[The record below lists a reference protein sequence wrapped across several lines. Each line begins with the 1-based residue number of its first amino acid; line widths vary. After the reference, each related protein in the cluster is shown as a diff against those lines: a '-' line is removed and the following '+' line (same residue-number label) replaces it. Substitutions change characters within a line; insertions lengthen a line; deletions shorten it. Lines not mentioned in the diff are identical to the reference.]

1 MVGTMLNRRRIEPRL
16 REFRFTLRRLRSSP
30 LSIAGMVIISVFV
43 TIAITAP
50 ILAPPPDPSRPYMIP
65 RDGFSS
71 EPRPPS
77 PQHIFGTAEGQ
88 YDIYYGVI
96 WGTRTAFVIGIVVVG
111 ASLLIGI
118 ILGSLSG
125 YYGGLVDNII
135 MRVTDVIFAF
145 PGLILAVAFSV
156 ALGRSMESVMLAVTL
171 VSWPTYA
178 RILRGDILQVKQE
191 TFVEASKTLGG
202 SDYWI
207 ITRHILPNA
216 IYPLFIV
223 ATLDIGSIVLLAAA
237 LSFLGI
243 GVPLGYADW
252 GQLISL
258 ARNWIIGPPNE
269 PLKYWHTWTIPGL
282 FILFFVLGWNLL
294 GDAFRDILD
303 PKIRRR

>member
-43 TIAITAP
+43 TIAIIAP

-269 PLKYWHTWTIPGL
+269 PLKYWYTWTIPGL

>member
-1 MVGTMLNRRRIEPRL
+1 MLGLGLNRRRVAPRL
-16 REFRFTLRRLRSSP
+16 REIRFTLRRLRSSP
-30 LSIAGMVIISVFV
+30 LSIAGMAIIAVF
-43 TIAITAP
+43 IAIAILAP
-50 ILAPPPDPSRPYMIP
+50 VLAPPPDPNRPFNIP
-65 RDGFSS
+65 RDGFAS

-96 WGTRTAFVIGIVVVG
+96 WGTRTAFTIGIVVVG

-125 YYGGLVDNII
+125 YYGGLVDNIL

-258 ARNWIIGPPNE
+258 ARNWIVGPPND

-282 FILFFVLGWNLL
+282 FILLFVLGWNLL

>member
-1 MVGTMLNRRRIEPRL
+1 MMTLYFKSRKFEPRF
-16 REFRFTLRRLRSSP
+16 REIRFTIRRLRSSP
-30 LSIAGMVIISVFV
+30 LSTAGLVIITMFAL
-43 TIAITAP
+43 IALIAP
-50 ILAPPPDPSRPYMIP
+50 ILAPPVDPSRPYNMP
-65 RDGFSS
+65 RDGFAS

-77 PQHIFGTAEGQ
+77 PEHIFGTTEGQ
-88 YDIYYGVI
+88 YDIYYGII

-111 ASLLIGI
+111 ASLLLGI
-118 ILGSLSG
+118 LAGSISG
-125 YYGGLVDNII
+125 YYGGKIDNII
-135 MRVTDVIFAF
+135 MRITDVVFAF

-156 ALGRSMESVMLAVTL
+156 ALGRSMESVMLAITL

-191 TFVEASKTLGG
+191 TYVEASEALGG

-243 GVPLGYADW
+243 GVPLGHADW

-258 ARNWIIGPPNE
+258 ARNWIVGPPHD
-269 PLKYWHTWTIPGL
+269 PLRYWYTWTIPGL

>member
-1 MVGTMLNRRRIEPRL
+1 
-16 REFRFTLRRLRSSP
+16 
-30 LSIAGMVIISVFV
+30 MVIISVFV

-118 ILGSLSG
+118 ILGSFSG

-269 PLKYWHTWTIPGL
+269 PLKYWYTWTIPGL

>member
-1 MVGTMLNRRRIEPRL
+1 MVLSYLTSKSYGSRL
-16 REFRFTLRRLRSSP
+16 REIRFTVKRLRSSP
-30 LSIAGMVIISVFV
+30 LSIAGIILIVAF
-43 TIAITAP
+43 AALALLAP
-50 ILAPPPDPSRPYMIP
+50 ILAPPADPTRPFNMP
-65 RDGFSS
+65 RDGFAS

-77 PQHIFGTAEGQ
+77 KEHIFGTTEGQ

-96 WGTRTAFVIGIVVVG
+96 WGTRTAFIIGITVVS

-118 ILGSLSG
+118 VAGSIAG
-125 YYGGLVDNII
+125 YYGGKIDNII
-135 MRVTDVIFAF
+135 MRITDVVFAF
-145 PGLILAVAFSV
+145 PGLILAVAFAV
-156 ALGRSMESVMLAVTL
+156 ALGRSMESVMLAITL

-191 TFVEASKTLGG
+191 TYVEASKALGG

-223 ATLDIGSIVLLAAA
+223 ATLDIGSVVLLAAA

-243 GVPLGYADW
+243 GVPVGYADW
-252 GQLISL
+252 GQLINL

-269 PLKYWHTWTIPGL
+269 PMKYWYTWTIPGI
-282 FILFFVLGWNLL
+282 FILLFVLGWNLL

-303 PKIRRR
+303 PKIRRK